1 MINLTM
7 FSTEKDLM
15 KLTGLTH
22 DELWENDFDTD
33 DWDVGFVSDVPLM
46 TETWLQSDDDDD
58 YYDEDECESPADD
71 DDYDYDDYD
80 SEVPVDDAW
89 WLVHRMAEYCVGYEH
104 VEFKGRH
111 YYMVHHA

>member
-7 FSTEKDLM
+7 FSTEKDLI

-22 DELWENDFDTD
+22 DELWKNDFHLD
-33 DWDVGFVSDVPLM
+33 DWDVGFVSDVPL
-46 TETWLQSDDDDD
+46 TVTRHNDDD
-58 YYDEDECESPADD
+58 EDGGEYE
-71 DDYDYDDYD
+71 
-80 SEVPVDDAW
+80 EPVEDAY
-89 WLVHRMAEYCVGYEH
+89 WLVYQMDNYCVGYEH